1 MFDKINGPS
10 NPMAGPGQGHS
21 TEQGDSWHTAVG
33 KINAGFKTI
42 IEAIKGGALG
52 NAPDDEA
59 LGKRLTEI
67 EDALAALQIKVDW
80 MTAPKDPLS
89 GTAKLGDFD
98 KPADALDPD
107 GKPPTGETPPPSA
120 VLAQAAPAPVAT
132 DGPGVVTTATTFIG
146 AGGPAA

>member
-10 NPMAGPGQGHS
+10 NPMAGPAQGHS

-67 EDALAALQIKVDW
+67 EDALATLQIKVDALTLPQ
-80 MTAPKDPLS
+80 TAPE
-89 GTAKLGDFD
+89 TARV
-98 KPADALDPD
+98 ADV
-107 GKPPTGETPPPSA
+107 KPPETPPPSQEPIA
-120 VLAQAAPAPVAT
+120 DFSPAKPETAI
-132 DGPGVVTTATTFIG
+132 PVTTASTYIG
-146 AGGPAA
+146 AGNPAA